1 MINETGIRKKMS
13 FEEAVNLFKEWGF
26 RVEPGPELEE
36 VTLWIDALDHHT
48 CCVYPARLL
57 PEIAT
62 VIQQVRARK
71 QRHKLRIYC
80 IERNGWYCFDSPLIR
95 SLN

>member
-1 MINETGIRKKMS
+1 MS
-13 FEEAVNLFKEWGF
+13 FEEAVNLFKDWGF
-26 RVEPGPELEE
+26 RVEPGPEPEE
-36 VTLWIDALDHHT
+36 VTLWYDAPGHQT
-48 CCVYPARLL
+48 CCVYPAHLL

-71 QRHKLRIYC
+71 QHRTIRIHR
-80 IERNGWYCFDSPLIR
+80 IETNGRYNFDSPLIR